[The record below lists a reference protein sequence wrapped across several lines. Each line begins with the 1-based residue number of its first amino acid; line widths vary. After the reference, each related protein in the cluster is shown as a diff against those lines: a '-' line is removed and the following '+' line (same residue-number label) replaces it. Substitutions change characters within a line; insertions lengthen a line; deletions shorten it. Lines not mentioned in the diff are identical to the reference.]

1 MDQSVMSARFSHLV
15 CAKRAIFSNMALFMW
30 LLFTMSISFWNSGP
44 CLAKDPI
51 KYVSTSEL
59 KQMMDDGDNLTL
71 VNVLPKII
79 YDAMH
84 LPGSINYPIGRLE
97 LAEGLPFPKNKTL
110 IFYCMGVL

>member
-1 MDQSVMSARFSHLV
+1 MLKITLLMG
-15 CAKRAIFSNMALFMW
+15 LF
-30 LLFTMSISFWNSGP
+30 FTMPITFWNPGT
-44 CLAKDPI
+44 CLANDQI
-51 KYVSTSEL
+51 RHVSTSEL

-84 LPGSINYPIGRLE
+84 LPGSINYPIGRLA
-97 LAEGLPFPKNKTL
+97 LAQGLPFPKNKPI